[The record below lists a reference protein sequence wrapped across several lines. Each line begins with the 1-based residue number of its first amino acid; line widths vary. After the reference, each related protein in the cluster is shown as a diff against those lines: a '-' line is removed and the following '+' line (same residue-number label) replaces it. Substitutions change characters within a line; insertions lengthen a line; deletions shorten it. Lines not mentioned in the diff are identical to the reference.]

1 MFEQVSFQQPLAL
14 LLIPS
19 LWLLIVLALLSRR
32 RLQQWEHLIERSFH
46 RKLLIALPAS
56 GRFWPSILL
65 GLASLC
71 LALALS
77 QPQLSRQTTSTHAPA
92 SLPLVILLP
101 LTEDS
106 LRRDSPPS
114 RLLLMQTQAQ
124 LFAEQRLPAQSALVA
139 YAASAHTLAALND
152 DPVAMHSL
160 LQAAQPELMP
170 MQGQNAAA
178 AVELAQQLLQ
188 QGRQLQGEILLYTN
202 QLSHAEQQQ
211 IRNSL
216 RHGKHRLTIISAG
229 NHQELE
235 KFSRK
240 HNYQHLP
247 LQQARHS
254 YQPATSQQG
263 KHSNHQQDHGYW
275 LLPVVLLLLA
285 PLARKGWLLALPLLL
300 FVHSEHSLAQE
311 SQDAVMWQAIAAY
324 EAHNYQ
330 QASQLFAS
338 LDGAVA
344 RYNQANALM
353 HLGQF
358 EQAIILYQ
366 QALQLEPQLSRA
378 SANLQL
384 AQQMR
389 QQQLNNEQARQQ
401 SQHSLIS
408 GEQQQ
413 PQPEPDNQQPQQ
425 PQVDLDT
432 WLRQIPDQPGELFKQ
447 VFWYEYID
455 MEQQP

>member
-1 MFEQVSFQQPLAL
+1 
-14 LLIPS
+14 
-19 LWLLIVLALLSRR
+19 
-32 RLQQWEHLIERSFH
+32 
-46 RKLLIALPAS
+46 
-56 GRFWPSILL
+56 
-65 GLASLC
+65 
-71 LALALS
+71 
-77 QPQLSRQTTSTHAPA
+77 
-92 SLPLVILLP
+92 
-101 LTEDS
+101 
-106 LRRDSPPS
+106 
-114 RLLLMQTQAQ
+114 
-124 LFAEQRLPAQSALVA
+124 
-139 YAASAHTLAALND
+139 
-152 DPVAMHSL
+152 
-160 LQAAQPELMP
+160 
-170 MQGQNAAA
+170 
-178 AVELAQQLLQ
+178 
-188 QGRQLQGEILLYTN
+188 
-202 QLSHAEQQQ
+202 
-211 IRNSL
+211 
-216 RHGKHRLTIISAG
+216 
-229 NHQELE
+229 
-235 KFSRK
+235 
-240 HNYQHLP
+240 
-247 LQQARHS
+247 
-254 YQPATSQQG
+254 
-263 KHSNHQQDHGYW
+263 
-275 LLPVVLLLLA
+275 LA

-455 MEQQP
+455 MELQP